1 MKIAFENVIEIFKSL
16 SRKTLR
22 KFELYVH
29 PSIKENVSKSDLKD
43 LDTYFTAFLNN
54 SSLYCLNLWLRTKNK
69 KKADFLKSFN
79 HFGDFILKNKKQV
92 EKMET
97 FQVRI
102 YKNHKGYLFENF
114 LSIF

>member
-16 SRKTLR
+16 SRKRLR
-22 KFELYVH
+22 KFELDVL

-54 SSLYCLNLWLRTKNK
+54 SSLYYLMLRLETKNK
-69 KKADFLKSFN
+69 TKADFLKSFN

-92 EKMET
+92 EEMEK
-97 FQVRI
+97 FWVEI
-102 YKNHKGYLFENF
+102 YKDSGGYLFESF